1 VTGSIPAGRRC
12 DRGSIPGGGY
22 AVRVSGLQRPPAR
35 PLQARSLTAELAF
48 RIQED
53 ILHGVLR
60 PGERLYQEHLS
71 ARYGVSRTP
80 LREAIQRLEAQGL
93 VRKLPNRAVVVRR
106 LTPGELGEIYAVRA
120 ELEGYAAARA
130 AAHHDDATMV
140 RLQGHQAALTAAV
153 EDVARSPAPAG
164 AAALN
169 ERIAAA
175 NTDFHRTIRA
185 AAGNAYLAEIITAT
199 ENAFPKDYVWR
210 ALRTPEARRVLNI
223 DEHEAIRRAL
233 ERRDA
238 AAAREAMRSHV
249 LHAWALLR
257 DYLAELGY
265 WEDDLAPTP
274 SGPDGDRAAAVAA
287 SRPSSSR
294 SRARSAAPG
303 SS

>member
-1 VTGSIPAGRRC
+1 
-12 DRGSIPGGGY
+12 
-22 AVRVSGLQRPPAR
+22 
-35 PLQARSLTAELAF
+35 LTTELAF

-60 PGERLYQEHLS
+60 PGERLFQEHLS

-106 LTPGELGEIYAVRA
+106 LTAAELGEIYAVRA
-120 ELEGYAAARA
+120 QLEGYAAAQA
-130 AAHHDDATMV
+130 AERHDDAMMI

-153 EDVARSPAPAG
+153 EDAARSADPAG

-175 NTDFHRTIRA
+175 NTDFHRTVRA
-185 AAGNAYLAEIITAT
+185 AAGNTYLAEIITAT

-210 ALRTPEARRVLNI
+210 ALRTSEERRVLNV

-233 ERRDA
+233 DRGDG
-238 AAAREAMRSHV
+238 AAAREAMCSHV

-257 DYLAELGY
+257 DYLSELGY
-265 WEDDLAPTP
+265 WEDDPAGAP
-274 SGPDGDRAAAVAA
+274 SGAEAARAAAVADSTA
-287 SRPSSSR
+287 SSRR
-294 SRARSAAPG
+294 SRARSANPG

>member
-1 VTGSIPAGRRC
+1 M
-12 DRGSIPGGGY
+12 
-22 AVRVSGLQRPPAR
+22 SGLAR
-35 PLQARSLTAELAF
+35 PLEARSLTTELAF

-53 ILHGVLR
+53 ILRGALR
-60 PGERLYQEHLS
+60 PGERLFQEHLS

-106 LTPGELGEIYAVRA
+106 LTAGELGDIYAVRA
-120 ELEGYAAARA
+120 ELEGYAAAQA
-130 AAHHDDATMV
+130 AAHRDDALMI
-140 RLQGHQAALTAAV
+140 RLQGHQAALSSAV
-153 EDVARSPAPAG
+153 EDAARTPAAAG

-185 AAGNAYLAEIITAT
+185 AVGNAYLAEMITAT

-210 ALRTPEARRVLNI
+210 ALRTPEARRVLNV

-233 ERRDA
+233 ERGDA

-257 DYLAELGY
+257 DYLTELGY
-265 WEDDLAPTP
+265 WEDDPAPAP
-274 SGPDGDRAAAVAA
+274 SGADAERAAAVAA
-287 SRPSSSR
+287 STASSSR
-294 SRARSAAPG
+294 SRARPAAPG